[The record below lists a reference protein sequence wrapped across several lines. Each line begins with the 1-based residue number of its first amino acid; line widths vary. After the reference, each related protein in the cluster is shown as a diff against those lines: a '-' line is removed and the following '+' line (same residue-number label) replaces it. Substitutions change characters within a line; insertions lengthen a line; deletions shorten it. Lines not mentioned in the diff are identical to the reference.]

1 MPAGVREEDDKIVR
15 NVARA
20 LATSAFAGAAVLP
33 GYAPWWRKNPSV
45 ASTRC
50 AFSWALPYRHGAF
63 GAAYPTVVLGEVP
76 DRPSALRASGRVLK
90 PGGRLL
96 VGEVFP
102 DFHVV
107 PFGAAR

>member
-1 MPAGVREEDDKIVR
+1 MPAGVREEDDKIER

-20 LATSAFAGAAVLP
+20 LATTALAGAAVLP
-33 GYAPWWRKNPSV
+33 GYAPWWRKNPS
-45 ASTRC
+45 AAPTRC
-50 AFSWALPYRHGAF
+50 AFSWAFPYPDGAF

-76 DRPSALRASGRVLK
+76 DQPAALRESGRVLK

-102 DFHVV
+102 DFNVV